1 MGTNLSAQPDLDRRA
16 GRAAFALLGVAQVT
30 LIAGITVITVA
41 LPAIALKG
49 ETPMPQRFPGKT
61 VLITGGGSGIGRAA
75 ALAFAA
81 EGATV
86 AVAGRRREPLD
97 QTVRL
102 IKDDGGDASAITA
115 DVSSPA
121 DAERL
126 VATTVDRHGGLHI
139 AFNNAGVLEAGP
151 LADMDQAA
159 WDRQLG
165 VNVTGVFLS
174 MKHEII
180 VMRAFGGGVIINTAS
195 SIGAHMRVPFLGAYA
210 ATKAAVSALTRAAA
224 REYIADG
231 IRINAISPGPL
242 DTPMSLRP
250 GETEADRDQ
259 RMADA
264 LPAGRVGSLR
274 EAVAAVLWLASP
286 DAGFTVGHDLVIDGG
301 ATA

>member
-1 MGTNLSAQPDLDRRA
+1 MT
-16 GRAAFALLGVAQVT
+16 
-30 LIAGITVITVA
+30 
-41 LPAIALKG
+41 
-49 ETPMPQRFPGKT
+49 QRFTGKT

-86 AVAGRRREPLD
+86 AVAGRRSEPLD
-97 QTVRL
+97 ETVRL
-102 IKDDGGDASAITA
+102 IKDKGGQASAVTA

-126 VATTVDRHGGLHI
+126 VATTVDRHGGLDI
-139 AFNNAGVLEAGP
+139 AFNNAGILEGGP

-159 WDRQLG
+159 WDRQVA
-165 VNVTGVFLS
+165 VNLTGVFLT
-174 MKHEII
+174 MKHEIGH
-180 VMRAFGGGVIINTAS
+180 MRAAGGGVIINTAS
-195 SIGAHMRVPFLGAYA
+195 SIGAHMRLPFLGAYA

-224 REYIADG
+224 RECIADG
-231 IRINAISPGPL
+231 IRINAISPGPF

-250 GETEADRDQ
+250 GETEADRD
-259 RMADA
+259 RRLSSA
-264 LPAGRVGSLR
+264 LPAGRAGALS
-274 EAVAAVLWLASP
+274 EAAAAVLWLASP